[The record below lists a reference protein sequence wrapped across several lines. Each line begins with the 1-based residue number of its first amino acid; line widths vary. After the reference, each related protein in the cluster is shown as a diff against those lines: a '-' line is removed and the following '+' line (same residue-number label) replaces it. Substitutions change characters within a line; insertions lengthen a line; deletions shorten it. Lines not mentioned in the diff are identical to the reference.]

1 MEIVR
6 KFDKWDAEDFSNYVD
21 QVARG
26 IPRESLRGY
35 ITPKRGGELSLKIRK
50 IRKNLENS
58 EYLEKSNAFLT
69 LYFYELT
76 QYPLFPL
83 IYHRYDR
90 GTFQISL
97 EIKKKIWEEYEN
109 LDDLT
114 KLYIELL

>member
-1 MEIVR
+1 MEIV
-6 KFDKWDAEDFSNYVD
+6 KNFDKWDAEDFSNYVD

-26 IPRESLRGY
+26 IPKESLKGY
-35 ITPKRGGELSLKIRK
+35 INLKGREISLNIRK
-50 IRKNLENS
+50 IKKDLENS
-58 EYLEKSNAFLT
+58 EYLEKSSAFLS

-76 QYPLFPL
+76 QYPLFPF

-90 GTFQISL
+90 GTFQICL
-97 EIKKKIWEEYEN
+97 EIRKKTWEIYES